1 MCSRVLNAICWSVAL
16 RLYRRAIVYC
26 KLGLIYFIIIWA
38 ELQKKSSMI
47 TNSNAVFFYLIS
59 YTTKRCISVWYLFL
73 NDPSGKLIS
82 RDAILNHSCKDS
94 FEIYF
99 NKKYEKGKTFDI
111 TLALSSYQLTCNICV
126 PVPINA
132 MILILLKNFIL

>member
-1 MCSRVLNAICWSVAL
+1 MGRTSKEKFNDYKFKR
-16 RLYRRAIVYC
+16 
-26 KLGLIYFIIIWA
+26 G
-38 ELQKKSSMI
+38 
-47 TNSNAVFFYLIS
+47 FFYLIS

-126 PVPINA
+126 PIPINA

>member
-1 MCSRVLNAICWSVAL
+1 MGRTSKEKFNAYEFK
-16 RLYRRAIVYC
+16 R
-26 KLGLIYFIIIWA
+26 G
-38 ELQKKSSMI
+38 
-47 TNSNAVFFYLIS
+47 FFYLIS

-99 NKKYEKGKTFDI
+99 NKKYEKGKTFYI
-111 TLALSSYQLTCNICV
+111 PLALPSY
-126 PVPINA
+126 IN
-132 MILILLKNFIL
+132 LLVMFAFIPL